1 MVVISQLEEAGVKK
15 IAILYFCRVLR
26 HQTDN
31 FNDKFRNSTVN
42 TGGGICKVY
51 SHRTIRTGELR
62 SCLLPTLESVTYNC
76 L

>member
-1 MVVISQLEEAGVKK
+1 MVVISQPEEAGVQK

-31 FNDKFRNSTVN
+31 CNDKLRNSTVN

-62 SCLLPTLESVTYNC
+62 CYLFPTLESVTYSC